1 MDLSNVGFLFC
12 LLKLWL
18 FCGLMEG
25 EMDKED
31 TDDEQVDEGG
41 GDAQSQ
47 DMESS
52 DAEMDGV
59 ILESH
64 SQALEIALL
73 LLLLLLLLMDDSLS
87 SSSVDVEEE
96 RDSVMEY
103 FGNGS
108 FSPWCK

>member
-1 MDLSNVGFLFC
+1 
-12 LLKLWL
+12 
-18 FCGLMEG
+18 MEG

-31 TDDEQVDEGG
+31 TDDEQVEEGG

-47 DMESS
+47 DTESS
-52 DAEMDGV
+52 DAEIDGV
-59 ILESH
+59 TLESH
-64 SQALEIALL
+64 SQQLEIA

-87 SSSVDVEEE
+87 SSSMDVEEVEE

-108 FSPWCK
+108 FSPWFK